1 MHGEV
6 EQSKVEQSEVVPEPG
21 ILKSAF
27 EQWFRSVIASA
38 QGLRSKLEMCFRAPL
53 EHHVRVSVAWKC
65 SNFEHLW
72 SSICECQWLRSAVIS
87 STSGT
92 AFSSVS
98 GFKIEEQF

>member
-21 ILKSAF
+21 ISNSGF
-27 EQWFRSVIASA
+27 EQWFRAVIAST
-38 QGLRSKLEMCFRAPL
+38 QGLRSKRELCFRAQVYQ
-53 EHHVRVSVAWKC
+53 HFQASVASKC

-72 SSICECQWLRSAVIS
+72 SSIVECQWLRSAV
-87 STSGT
+87 TCGT

-98 GFKIEEQF
+98 GFEVQYF